1 MKWGMG
7 NNMIRS
13 EKLHVA
19 LFINFTQ
26 RTEGKTQR
34 DDLAAPNSPL
44 TLCLSKYMR
53 SMGSSTLGMVIL
65 PPRKM

>member
-7 NNMIRS
+7 NNMVRS
-13 EKLHVA
+13 EKLQVA

-26 RTEGKTQR
+26 RTEGKTER
-34 DDLAAPNSPL
+34 EDSSAPNNPL

-53 SMGSSTLGMVIL
+53 SMGSGTSGMVIL
-65 PPRKM
+65 PPREM